1 MPYYYPIKS
10 IRDQTDRQQLIDKL
24 LLLRRQMDAQI
35 PQKTEAD
42 TMLLATWNIREFG
55 NNRTTESSYYIAE
68 ILSRFDLVAVQEV
81 SSNLKGLQ
89 KVLSLMGPQYSYI
102 VTDSTDGSAGGG
114 ERMAFV
120 YDTAKITFKNEV
132 GELVL
137 PKEKLITES
146 LQFART
152 PFVVAFKAKWFT
164 FKLATVHIYYGTSSS
179 VDSRRLAEIDT
190 VAAYLAKRSKKED
203 ESYILLG
210 DFNIFKTGDAT
221 LKALEKNGFH
231 IPEAIKHHP
240 TDLGQTKHY
249 DQIAF
254 HCMLDPE
261 MVVFSEGKQ
270 RSGAFNFTESVYTAE
285 DMPLYRKHFPAKVVQ
300 GKNEQEIQKYYMST
314 WRTFQMSDHLPLWA
328 ELKID
333 FSNEYLE
340 SLKPK

>member
-10 IRDQTDRQQLIDKL
+10 SSNKEIRPRLIDKL
-24 LLLRRQMDAQI
+24 LLLRKQMNAQI
-35 PQKTEAD
+35 PQKTAAD

-55 NNRTTESSYYIAE
+55 NNRTLESCYYIAE
-68 ILSRFDLVAVQEV
+68 ILCRFDLIALQEV
-81 SSNLKGLQ
+81 SADLKGLQ

-102 VTDSTDGSAGGG
+102 VTDTTDGGAGGG

-120 YDTAKITFKNEV
+120 YDTSKVAFKNIA

-137 PKEKLITES
+137 PKEKLIIES

-152 PFVVAFKAKWFT
+152 PFIVAFQAKWFK
-164 FKLATVHIYYGTSSS
+164 FKLATVHIYYGSSS
-179 VDSRRLAEIDT
+179 GIDSRRLAEIDA
-190 VAAYLAKRSKKED
+190 VAAYLSKRSKKDD

-210 DFNIFKTGDAT
+210 DFNIVKTSDAT
-221 LKALEKNGFH
+221 MKALENNGFF
-231 IPEAIKHHP
+231 IPDAIKQHP

-254 HCMLDPE
+254 NFKLDPT
-261 MVVFSEGKQ
+261 MTVFAEDKQ
-270 RSGAFNFTESVYTAE
+270 RSGAFNFTESVYTAA
-285 DMPLYRKHFPAKVVQ
+285 DIDVYKNSFPAKVVQ
-300 GKNEQEIQKYYMST
+300 GKSEQEILKYYLST

-340 SLKPK
+340 SLR